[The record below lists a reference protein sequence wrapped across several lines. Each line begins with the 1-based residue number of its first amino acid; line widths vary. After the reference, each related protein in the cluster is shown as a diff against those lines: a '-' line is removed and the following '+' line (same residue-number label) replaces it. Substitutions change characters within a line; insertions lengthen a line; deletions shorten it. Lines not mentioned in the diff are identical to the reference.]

1 MKDSLESSVTV
12 EHGKKYTE
20 HLLRLVTFICLV
32 LWIMV
37 IELSN
42 HLITY
47 KFDTLFLFISERFD
61 LIINHYAIY
70 FFSFLVLFLYDL
82 YIQEPT

>member
-1 MKDSLESSVTV
+1 
-12 EHGKKYTE
+12 
-20 HLLRLVTFICLV
+20 
-32 LWIMV
+32 MV
-37 IELSN
+37 IELTY

-47 KFDTLFLFISERFD
+47 RFDTLFLFISERFN

-70 FFSFLVLFLYDL
+70 SFSFLVLFLYDL